1 MATCAFAA
9 TGGPDPDRN
18 RVKIQGDI
26 EDTDGDPDAVKHVF
40 ATLNNTV
47 RDTADIRRDRRTHL
61 GCRGR
66 DWQPIGNPR
75 FRKRSEKPWR
85 NRVNQEAGPRADL
98 YKWVRSESLRNSQD
112 GVLIA

>member
-1 MATCAFAA
+1 MPAPPRWRHTRASQTSSSAMATCAFAA

-40 ATLNNTV
+40 ATRPTSVATDELISV
-47 RDTADIRRDRRTHL
+47 VADE
-61 GCRGR
+61 
-66 DWQPIGNPR
+66 IGNPR

-85 NRVNQEAGPRADL
+85 TRVNQEAGPLADL
-98 YKWVRSESLRNSQD
+98 YKWVRSESL
-112 GVLIA
+112 

>member
-61 GCRGR
+61 GSRGR
-66 DWQPIGNPR
+66 DWQPAIQEEIREAMENPGQ
-75 FRKRSEKPWR
+75 S
-85 NRVNQEAGPRADL
+85 GSRAA
-98 YKWVRSESLRNSQD
+98 R
-112 GVLIA
+112 